1 MPAVKICVLSDNK
14 PGPDGFGSEHGLSM
28 LIALGSGHR
37 WLWDV
42 GQSPLFLE
50 SAGKLG
56 LDLRNTK
63 GLALSHGH
71 YDHTDGL
78 ATLFQEAGFEGPV
91 FAHPGFA
98 EQRYKSQQGSVPRP
112 IGFNRDSLPWLLPRF
127 TAVHHHRD
135 LDQGL
140 SMLSDIPRIE
150 GHFQSVA
157 GYFFDRVETI
167 PDSVQDDACLVA
179 HTNKGAIVVLGCC
192 HSGLANTLHRISD
205 VLGLKAIH
213 AVLGGLHLLT
223 APESAL
229 HETVGVLREYRV
241 ERVHPCHC
249 TGEQAGQ
256 FLKEYLPGK
265 VFDVGT
271 GTVIEF

>member
-1 MPAVKICVLSDNK
+1 MPAVKVCVLSDNN
-14 PGPDGFGSEHGLSM
+14 PGPTWFGSEHGLSM
-28 LIALGSGHR
+28 LIALSNGHQ

-42 GQSPLFLE
+42 GQSSLFLE
-50 SAGKLG
+50 SARKLG
-56 LDLRNTK
+56 LDLRETK

-78 ATLFQEAGFEGPV
+78 ATLFQQVGFEGPV
-91 FAHPGFA
+91 LAHPGFA
-98 EQRYKSQQGSVPRP
+98 EQRYKSQQGPAPRP
-112 IGFNRDSLPWLLPRF
+112 IGFNRQTLPWLLPRF
-127 TAVHHHRD
+127 TAVHHQSD

-140 SMLSDIPRIE
+140 HMLSDILRGE
-150 GHFQSVA
+150 GDFQSVE
-157 GYFFDRVETI
+157 GYFFDKEERI

-179 HTNKGAIVVLGCC
+179 HTPKGAVVILGCC
-192 HSGLANTLHRISD
+192 HSGLANTFHHIHE
-205 VLGLKAIH
+205 VFGLKAIH

-229 HETVGVLREYRV
+229 HETVETLREYHV
-241 ERVHPCHC
+241 ERVYPCHC